1 MLNEFPKIEIEIE
14 KGYTK
19 AKYFLMSNENY
30 DATERESDNND
41 TSTNDDSFRVLD
53 HENKTADY
61 SNVRATDIPTCQRIF
76 PSKPASMRRET
87 IMQNIKDKMLNKVEE
102 YKNKHCNN
110 KGWIKTKIVRKEEE
124 RRIVKG

>member
-1 MLNEFPKIEIEIE
+1 MLNKFPKIEIEIE

-19 AKYFLMSNENY
+19 AKYFLMINVNY

-41 TSTNDDSFRVLD
+41 TSTKDDSFRVLD
-53 HENKTADY
+53 HENKTEDY

-76 PSKPASMRRET
+76 PQKPASMRRES
-87 IMQNIKDKMLNKVEE
+87 IMQNIKDKMLNNVEE

-110 KGWIKTKIVRKEEE
+110 KGWIKTKNVRK
-124 RRIVKG
+124 